1 MSKNIIDKFFKQSL
15 ANKSDVETYPFR
27 EYLKQFIEKI
37 RCVLDRQKY
46 LILIFIDIKDFHKM
60 ERLHG
65 SQVAGKLLKQMN
77 ELLINKA
84 PEMIPYYEE
93 ILTVDKLLGD
103 EFMVIYSHEGCP
115 SHEELHNISFSW
127 RIAFKESLN
136 KEMYSEIGS
145 AVDIHVGYSAI
156 YPEGDESVEIKLY
169 TAMREAQKNARGQM
183 DHKNARLL
191 DEFQYIVNNESFT
204 IEYQPIVSLTTGLV
218 LGWEALTRGPRDSH
232 FRSPQVIFNYAAEI
246 DMLYP
251 VERICRHKSLEN
263 LGQIKQEQKIFLN
276 INPLTICDTH
286 FVKGETL
293 QFIKQAGLNQ
303 RNIVFEITEQADIRN
318 LPHFKRTLEHYRS
331 QGYMVAI
338 DDAGAGFSSLQA
350 IAQVRPDFIKM
361 DISLVRG
368 VESDP
373 VKRALLETFVT
384 FAEKIGSF
392 IIAEG
397 IETENEMRALINMG
411 VHYGQGYYLGRP
423 VYPRTMPKV
432 ELCASIARQS
442 SRSKQLAWRHSM
454 PVGDILEECL
464 SVSPDTTVFKTK
476 KTLEANAGFTGAVVV
491 DGVRPTDLLMKQS
504 LYSHLSSQYGVALY
518 SNRPVRM
525 IMDKMP
531 LIMESSTPVENV
543 SQVAMSREKANIYDH
558 VIITKNGSYVG
569 VVTVQNL
576 INSLTRI
583 QLEFAKGANPLTGL
597 PGNNAIEVEIN
608 NRLAANNVFAL
619 VYIDLDNFKSFNDKF
634 GFDYGDRLLLLTSK
648 ILNGTARKY
657 GSGEDFIG
665 HLGGD
670 DFIMVTSPV
679 HVDEICR
686 RIIKYFDRLV
696 PVFYDEESR
705 SNKGFMGKDR
715 DGRDRWFPFVSISLA
730 IVECQPPS
738 YDIQIISKN
747 AADLKK
753 YAKSQPGSVCVRERR
768 SKQRNDFAYEII
780 TK

>member
-15 ANKSDVETYPFR
+15 VNKSDVETYPFR
-27 EYLKQFIEKI
+27 DYLKQLNEKI
-37 RCVLDRQKY
+37 RCVLDRQKS
-46 LILIFIDIKDFHKM
+46 LILIFIDIKEFHKI

-65 SQVAGKLLKQMN
+65 SQVAGRLLKRMN

-103 EFMVIYSHEGCP
+103 EFVVIYSHQDNP
-115 SHEELHNISFSW
+115 SYEEMQNISFSW

-136 KEMYSEIGS
+136 KAMYGEIGS
-145 AVDIHVGYSAI
+145 AVDIHVGCSAI
-156 YPEGDESVEIKLY
+156 YPEGEENIESKLY
-169 TAMREAQKNARGQM
+169 SAMREAQKHARGQM

-191 DEFQYIVNNESFT
+191 DEFKDIINNENFT

-218 LGWEALTRGPRDSH
+218 LGWEALTRGPRNSH
-232 FRSPQVIFNYAAEI
+232 FRSPQVIFNYAAEV
-246 DMLYP
+246 DMLYT
-251 VERICRHKSLEN
+251 VERLCRHMSIEN

-276 INPLTICDTH
+276 INPLTICDTN

-293 QFIKQAGLNQ
+293 NFIKQAGLNQ

-318 LPHFKRTLEHYRS
+318 LPHFKRTLEHYRN

-350 IAQVRPDFIKM
+350 IAQIRPDFIKM
-361 DISLVRG
+361 DISLVQG
-368 VESDP
+368 VEGDP

-397 IETENEMRALINMG
+397 IETENELRALINMG

-423 VYPRTMPKV
+423 VYPRIMPKV

-464 SVSPDTTVFKTK
+464 SVPPDTTVFKTK
-476 KTLEANAGFTGAVVV
+476 KTLEANANFSGVVVV
-491 DGVRPTDLLMKQS
+491 DGVRPTGLLMKQS
-504 LYSHLSSQYGVALY
+504 LYGHLSSQYGVALY
-518 SNRPVRM
+518 SNRPVKI
-525 IMDKMP
+525 IMDNMP
-531 LIMESSTPVENV
+531 LIMESSTPVEMV
-543 SQVAMSREKANIYDH
+543 SQVAMSRERAKVYDH

-608 NRLAANNVFAL
+608 NRLYANNIFAL

-648 ILNGTARKY
+648 ILNGATRKY
-657 GSGEDFIG
+657 GYVEDFVG

-670 DFIMVTSPV
+670 DFIIVTSPE
-679 HVDEICR
+679 HVDNICR

-696 PVFYDEESR
+696 PGFYDEESR
-705 SNKGFMGKDR
+705 TNKGILGKDR

-730 IVECQPPS
+730 VVECQPS
-738 YDIQIISKN
+738 SNDIHSISKN
-747 AADLKK
+747 AAELKK
-753 YAKSQPGSVCVRERR
+753 YAKSQSGSVCVRERR
-768 SKQRNDFAYEII
+768 SMQRDEFACEYM